1 MSPSGLSFIGKLT
14 TGEKLLS
21 VQRIILDE
29 KIAYAAENA
38 GATLLDG
45 FEVKVT
51 ALLRY
56 VLTATQRILPCKASL
71 LSHTL

>member
-51 ALLRY
+51 ALLSY
-56 VLTATQRILPCKASL
+56 VLTATQRILPCKASH
-71 LSHTL
+71 LSHIF